1 MRLRRAVND
10 MTVGLAIRTLSLG
23 SALLS
28 QRFESE
34 SAEHVAANRAGNEGD
49 CRFGAPLAGL
59 EQDCRKRNIRLDPDA
74 ATKFVPMDL
83 RDSRWHV
90 DCSSL
95 LQWAHCGPSK
105 NTPRTLRK
113 SKEFS

>member
-1 MRLRRAVND
+1 MND
-10 MTVGLAIRTLSLG
+10 RTNGLAVRTPSLQSAPLSL
-23 SALLS
+23 
-28 QRFESE
+28 RFEGE
-34 SAEHVAANRAGNEGD
+34 SAKHTTLNRAGNERD
-49 CRFGAPLAGL
+49 CSFAAALARL

-83 RDSRWHV
+83 RYSRWHV